1 MSASEG
7 KRSYE
12 ELATI
17 CARLEAESGRSLV
30 MQRDLFRAKDQ
41 VDGELMRFKA
51 IQTFIAK
58 ALDASSEEEFA
69 TLTLES
75 IIEAFEHEVALF
87 LLATENGGVL
97 EVACAFGFDQ
107 VPETLEFSP
116 DWIDHTES
124 RILES
129 GDALIDAW
137 PAFALARAV
146 ICPFHDKRGDFAGAI
161 LSGVTLEGEEFYE
174 AITDEHSS
182 AFTVMVRQA
191 GALWINRQL
200 NAEILQHNARLVSLT
215 QSYSRFVPFQ
225 FLDLLERSSI
235 EDINAGDHVSLEMSV
250 LFADIRGFTTL
261 SEQLGPADTFASLNE
276 FLATIEPEIG
286 REQGFINQY
295 LGDAIM
301 ALFPGP
307 PDAALRCAS
316 AMLAEARTFNDRRAA
331 RGDVAIRFGLGI
343 SSGPLMLGA
352 IGGGDRLDSN
362 VVGDT
367 ANLASRIEGL
377 TKIYGV
383 TALFTEFT
391 FNRLSDPSLFEL
403 RELDR
408 VVVKGRSAP
417 VTIFELLDCEPE
429 PAKSQ
434 KLATRGRFAEGLLQY
449 RAGAFDAAQALFE
462 DCVARAPDDKTAA
475 LFAGRCANRSGK
487 SPVEPWQGVS
497 VIDEK

>member
-1 MSASEG
+1 
-7 KRSYE
+7 
-12 ELATI
+12 
-17 CARLEAESGRSLV
+17 
-30 MQRDLFRAKDQ
+30 MQRDLIRAKDQ

-51 IQTFIAK
+51 IQAFIAK
-58 ALDASSEEEFA
+58 ALDASSEDEFF

-87 LLATENGGVL
+87 LLAGENDRVL
-97 EVACAFGFDQ
+97 RVGSEFGFDQ
-107 VPETLEFSP
+107 APETLEFSP
-116 DWIDHTES
+116 DWIDRAES
-124 RILES
+124 RVLGP
-129 GDALIDAW
+129 GDALIEAW
-137 PAFALARAV
+137 PEFALAGAV

-161 LSGVTLEGEEFYE
+161 LSGVTRESEDYYE
-174 AITDEHSS
+174 AITDDTSA

-200 NAEILQHNARLVSLT
+200 NDEILRHNERLVDLT
-215 QSYSRFVPFQ
+215 NSYSRFVPFQ

-235 EDINAGDHVSLEMSV
+235 EDIDAGDHVSLEMSV
-250 LFADIRGFTTL
+250 LFADIRGFTAL
-261 SEQLGPADTFASLNE
+261 SEQLGPAATFSSLNA
-276 FLATIEPEIG
+276 FLASIEPEIG

-316 AMLAEARTFNDRRAA
+316 AMLAAARTFNDGRAE
-331 RGDVAIRFGLGI
+331 RGEVAIRFGLGI

-377 TKIYGV
+377 TRIYGV

-391 FNRLSDPSLFEL
+391 LDGLPDPSLFEL

-417 VTIFELLDCEPE
+417 VTIFELLDGEPE
-429 PAKSQ
+429 PVKSQ
-434 KLATRGRFAEGLLQY
+434 KLATRARFAEGLSQY
-449 RAGAFDAAQALFE
+449 RAGAFDAARALFE
-462 DCVARAPDDKTAA
+462 DCVARAPDDHTAA
-475 LFAGRCANRSGK
+475 LFAGRCASRCAG
-487 SPVEPWQGVS
+487 SPAEPWQGVS

>member
-1 MSASEG
+1 MSASEA

-12 ELATI
+12 ELAAI

-87 LLATENGGVL
+87 LLTTENDGVL

-235 EDINAGDHVSLEMSV
+235 EDINAVQALLLTDIVDEISVRDLRRRAYHIGPSIAYNLKKLLECGYV
-250 LFADIRGFTTL
+250 DQER
-261 SEQLGPADTFASLNE
+261 
-276 FLATIEPEIG
+276 
-286 REQGFINQY
+286 
-295 LGDAIM
+295 
-301 ALFPGP
+301 
-307 PDAALRCAS
+307 S
-316 AMLAEARTFNDRRAA
+316 AHDRRSV
-331 RGDVAIRFGLGI
+331 RVR
-343 SSGPLMLGA
+343 P
-352 IGGGDRLDSN
+352 
-362 VVGDT
+362 
-367 ANLASRIEGL
+367 
-377 TKIYGV
+377 
-383 TALFTEFT
+383 TEAG
-391 FNRLSDPSLFEL
+391 SLLCE
-403 RELDR
+403 
-408 VVVKGRSAP
+408 K
-417 VTIFELLDCEPE
+417 IFEIERQHAQAMFGAAGAAGELET
-429 PAKSQ
+429 AR
-434 KLATRGRFAEGLLQY
+434 ALLQ
-449 RAGAFDAAQALFE
+449 RVE
-462 DCVARAPDDKTAA
+462 ESW
-475 LFAGRCANRSGK
+475 SGYVQ
-487 SPVEPWQGVS
+487 SGQLRPV
-497 VIDEK
+497 

>member
-1 MSASEG
+1 MTSSEG

-12 ELATI
+12 ELAAV
-17 CARLEAESGRSLV
+17 CARLEAEAGHSLV
-30 MQRDLFRAKDQ
+30 MQRDLIRAKDRI
-41 VDGELMRFKA
+41 DDELMRFKA
-51 IQTFIAK
+51 IQTYIAK
-58 ALDASSEEEFA
+58 ALDAEREDEFF
-69 TLTLES
+69 TLSLEA
-75 IIEAFEHEVALF
+75 IIEAFEFEVALF
-87 LLATENGGVL
+87 LLATE
-97 EVACAFGFDQ
+97 VADRFAVASEFGLDQ
-107 VPETLEFSP
+107 APETLTFVP
-116 DWIDHTES
+116 DWIDPSES
-124 RILES
+124 RILRP
-129 GDALIDAW
+129 GDALIDSW
-137 PAFALARAV
+137 SEIGLARAI

-161 LSGVTLEGEEFYE
+161 LSGVTLESEQFYE
-174 AITDEHSS
+174 PITDEHRS

-191 GALWINRQL
+191 GALRINRQL
-200 NAEILQHNARLVSLT
+200 NSEIRQHNERLVNLT
-215 QSYSRFVPFQ
+215 KSYSRFVPFQ
-225 FLDLLERSSI
+225 FLDLLDRTSI

-250 LFADIRGFTTL
+250 LFADIRDFTAL
-261 SEQLGPADTFASLNE
+261 SEQLGPAGTFSSLNE
-276 FLATIEPEIG
+276 FLVSIEPRIG

-307 PDAALRCAS
+307 ADAALRCAA
-316 AMLAEARTFNDRRAA
+316 AMRVEARTVNDRRCE

-343 SSGPLMLGA
+343 NSGPLMLGA

-383 TALFTEFT
+383 TVLFTEFT
-391 FNRLSDPSLFEL
+391 FERLLDSSLFEV

-417 VTIFELLDCEPE
+417 VTIFELLDGEPE

-434 KLATRGRFAEGLLQY
+434 KLDTRGCFSEGLVLY
-449 RAGAFDAAQALFE
+449 RAGEFDAARGIFE
-462 DCVARAPDDKTAA
+462 DCVTRAPDDKTA
-475 LFAGRCANRSGK
+475 LLYVGRCADYSERPPIG
-487 SPVEPWQGVS
+487 PWQGVS

>member
-1 MSASEG
+1 MSTSEG

-12 ELATI
+12 ELAAV
-17 CARLEAESGRSLV
+17 CARLEAESGHSLV
-30 MQRDLFRAKDQ
+30 MQRDLIRAKDQ

-51 IQTFIAK
+51 IQAFIAK
-58 ALDASSEEEFA
+58 ALDAESEDEFS
-69 TLTLES
+69 TLALES

-87 LLATENGGVL
+87 LLATENEGVL
-97 EVACAFGFDQ
+97 KVACEFGFDQ
-107 VPETLEFSP
+107 VPEILEFSP
-116 DWIDHTES
+116 NWIDRTES
-124 RILES
+124 RILGP

-137 PAFALARAV
+137 PAFALAKAV
-146 ICPFHDKRGDFAGAI
+146 ICPFHDKLGDFAGAI
-161 LSGVTLEGEEFYE
+161 LSGVTLESEELYE

-200 NAEILQHNARLVSLT
+200 NNEILQHNERLVSLT

-261 SEQLGPADTFASLNE
+261 SEQLGPAGTFSLLNE
-276 FLATIEPEIG
+276 FLASVEPEIG
-286 REQGFINQY
+286 RERGFINQY

-316 AMLAEARTFNDRRAA
+316 AMQAEARTFNDGRAE
-331 RGDVAIRFGLGI
+331 RGDVEIRFGIGI

-391 FNRLSDPSLFEL
+391 INHLSDPSLFEL

-408 VVVKGRSAP
+408 VLVKGRSGP

-429 PAKSQ
+429 PTKTQ
-434 KLATRGRFAEGLLQY
+434 KLATRDRFAEGLLQY
-449 RAGAFDAAQALFE
+449 RAGAFDAARALFE
-462 DCVARAPDDKTAA
+462 DCVARAPDDKAAA
-475 LFAGRCANRSGK
+475 LFVARCADRSGK

-497 VIDEK
+497 VI